1 MRINPELL
9 DALHAYSKRVEII
22 QDRVKIMTGEIND
35 ILPDAKKIGSSRG
48 YELKSTNLIWLET
61 EDIEQALTKLL
72 DYGWNVF
79 YREDNV
85 LLGKR
90 QSINIPEHQYIVRV
104 FKKEARLQDEGDT
117 VSARRT
123 R

>member
-1 MRINPELL
+1 MRTNPELL

-22 QDRVKIMTGEIND
+22 QDRVRIMTGEIND
-35 ILPDAKKIGSSRG
+35 ILPDAKETGSSKG

-61 EDIEQALTKLL
+61 EDIEQALAKLL